1 MAFGVYWRRR
11 ATAGPNLIEPMHT
24 LRPIWE
30 DTADPVDEQTIKDT
44 LDVGRGTG
52 AGGKRRPTAR
62 TAGAQRRPQ
71 GGTNVHQTDGAQ

>member
-52 AGGKRRPTAR
+52 AGAS
-62 TAGAQRRPQ
+62 AGRLPALPERS
-71 GGTNVHQTDGAQ
+71 GGLRKAHERAPD